1 MKIVQMHVI
10 NFEEN
15 HVKTVVTTAPL
26 ITINFIPPNLRRGN
40 AQRITT

>member
-26 ITINFIPPNLRRGN
+26 IINFIPPNLRRGN